1 VRLGEERRQFFFEKK
16 YQKVLLEPGG
26 AQEKGIELHFL
37 P

>member
-1 VRLGEERRQFFFEKK
+1 VLREERKQFFFEKK
-16 YQKVLLEPGG
+16 NQKVLLEPSG